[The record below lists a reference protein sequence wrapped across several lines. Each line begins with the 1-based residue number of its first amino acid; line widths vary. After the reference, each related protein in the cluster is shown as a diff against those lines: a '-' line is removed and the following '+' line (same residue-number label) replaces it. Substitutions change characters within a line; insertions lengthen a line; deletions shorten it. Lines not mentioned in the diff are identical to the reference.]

1 MVSTTLLY
9 HVQGWQEYLASCC
22 IGTPPALRSAIFY
35 AFLGAHALQKLLSV
49 ASYPRFSTSQRS
61 AQGTCL
67 RQARRCTGV
76 LLCALLLLP
85 SIVPTAV
92 VDAKRRAA
100 HTKHHGGAAAAALSS
115 GDEGEAWDPQ
125 QSGGVLEGEDDGST
139 AVPLEAAEQ
148 HFHLMPTRSAE
159 TAIVYLPFW

>member
-1 MVSTTLLY
+1 MLSWVHMHCKS
-9 HVQGWQEYLASCC
+9 SC
-22 IGTPPALRSAIFY
+22 
-35 AFLGAHALQKLLSV
+35 LSHPY
-49 ASYPRFSTSQRS
+49 SHFFTSQRS
-61 AQGTCL
+61 AQGTYL
-67 RQARRCTGV
+67 RHARRCTGV
-76 LLCALLLLP
+76 LLCALLLLLP

-100 HTKHHGGAAAAALSS
+100 HTKHHGGAAAAAAALSS

-125 QSGGVLEGEDDGST
+125 QSGGVLEGEDDGTT